1 MLLLAEC
8 ECGFL
13 VSEHAV
19 EGGVGKLA
27 GVEDFAGSF
36 GVDGVARETL
46 GDVAGDLGG
55 WNCGRLAG

>member
-19 EGGVGKLA
+19 EGGVGELA
-27 GVEDFAGSF
+27 GIEDFAGSF
-36 GVDGVARETL
+36 RVDGVASEAL
-46 GDVAGDLGG
+46 GDVARDLED
-55 WNCGRLAG
+55 